1 MPWDTLGSTSSIFL
15 NIVGGFLAGISL
27 LSIQQGWKFIDKR
40 LNRRVSVRVFR
51 EFLQDWETSTEIN
64 AADPAFQFV
73 AHEMKIR
80 RMKGNIAVLRAHL
93 SGEQASDI
101 AGLISGHEEVIEA
114 RKRLVLDHLEP
125 PVLEHR
131 ALLSEDYREFFDQ
144 AKAIKW
150 LRPC

>member
-1 MPWDTLGSTSSIFL
+1 MPWETLGSTSSIFL
-15 NIVGGFLAGISL
+15 NIIGGFLAGIAL

-40 LNRRVSVRVFR
+40 LNRRVAVRVFR
-51 EFLQDWETSTEIN
+51 EFLQDWETSTEKN

-80 RMKGNIAVLRAHL
+80 RMKGNITVLRPHL
-93 SGEQASDI
+93 SGGQASDI
-101 AGLISGHEEVIEA
+101 TELIIGHEEVIEA
-114 RKRLVLDHLEP
+114 RKRLVLDHLEA

-131 ALLSEDYREFFDQ
+131 ALSSQDYRAFFDQ

-150 LRPC
+150 LRL